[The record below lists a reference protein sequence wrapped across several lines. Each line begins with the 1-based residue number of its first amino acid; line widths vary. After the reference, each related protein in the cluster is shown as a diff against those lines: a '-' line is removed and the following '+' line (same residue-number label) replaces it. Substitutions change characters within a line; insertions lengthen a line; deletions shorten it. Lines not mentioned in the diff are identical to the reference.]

1 MPLQKNC
8 FKHPPRQKFNV
19 SRQKKDAL
27 GLMRKYLSLEEQ
39 RPSGHILAILS
50 VHFLGAQINPGK
62 TEKTLQKL
70 DLLKRYNQT
79 RACQKHESHLGA
91 SVQQIPLLPVLSIF
105 YSIYRGFFQQKSLNG
120 SNTGNVYKENYSVLT
135 DILTTTDKDSTAA
148 RVFATPG
155 LAQEKEIH
163 KIKP

>member
-1 MPLQKNC
+1 ML
-8 FKHPPRQKFNV
+8 F
-19 SRQKKDAL
+19 
-27 GLMRKYLSLEEQ
+27 
-39 RPSGHILAILS
+39 
-50 VHFLGAQINPGK
+50 
-62 TEKTLQKL
+62 
-70 DLLKRYNQT
+70 
-79 RACQKHESHLGA
+79 
-91 SVQQIPLLPVLSIF
+91 IF